1 MIEDEILPLFFI
13 VALSALLTVSSGVNV
28 IDAMAGDAFRR
39 YVFVAFVGMTAV
51 AGGFFMF
58 AVQRK
63 FGFIMVKAAGLPCLY
78 AVALAAFRS
87 QTFPV
92 RVILV
97 MAVVAYRG
105 CFTEFIALLMAAG
118 AC

>member
-51 AGGFFMF
+51 AT
-58 AVQRK
+58 R
-63 FGFIMVKAAGLPCLY
+63 
-78 AVALAAFRS
+78 
-87 QTFPV
+87 
-92 RVILV
+92 ILV
-97 MAVVAYRG
+97 LAV
-105 CFTEFIALLMAAG
+105 
-118 AC
+118 